1 MRQAEGVSDA
11 DRDTTPPSD
20 PVLVRRERIR
30 RLCDAGKRLGYSCF
44 AAAVVLFVVA
54 FIVQFPS
61 WLVTVI
67 IACMVVGSLVLP
79 PAIVLGYGIKAADAE
94 DRGEKFG
101 Y

>member
-1 MRQAEGVSDA
+1 V
-11 DRDTTPPSD
+11 TPDPAGPSPSGAPD

-30 RLCDAGKRLGYSCF
+30 RLVDAGKRIGYSAV

-54 FIVQFPS
+54 FVADFPA
-61 WLVTVI
+61 WLVSVI
-67 IACMVVGSLVLP
+67 VACLVVACIALP

>member
-1 MRQAEGVSDA
+1 VSPEPPGP
-11 DRDTTPPSD
+11 TPSGAPD

-30 RLCDAGKRLGYSCF
+30 RFTDLGKRIGYTAV
-44 AAAVVLFVVA
+44 AAAVVLFVPA
-54 FIVQFPS
+54 FIADFPG
-61 WLVTVI
+61 WLVSVI
-67 IACMVVGSLVLP
+67 VACLVVACITLP

>member
-1 MRQAEGVSDA
+1 MSAEPP
-11 DRDTTPPSD
+11 TPSGAPD

-30 RLCDAGKRLGYSCF
+30 RLTDLGKRIGYLAV
-44 AAAVVLFVVA
+44 AAAVVLFVAA
-54 FIVQFPS
+54 FIADFPA

-67 IACMVVGSLVLP
+67 VACLVVACVTLP

>member
-1 MRQAEGVSDA
+1 M
-11 DRDTTPPSD
+11 T
-20 PVLVRRERIR
+20 LVT
-30 RLCDAGKRLGYSCF
+30 
-44 AAAVVLFVVA
+44 AAAERSTIVLTVLFVVA
-54 FIVQFPS
+54 FIADFPA

-67 IACMVVGSLVLP
+67 VACLVVACITLP

>member
-1 MRQAEGVSDA
+1 MTAEPPGP
-11 DRDTTPPSD
+11 TPSGAPD
-20 PVLVRRERIR
+20 PVLARRERIR
-30 RLCDAGKRLGYSCF
+30 RLADLGKRVGYTSV

-54 FIVQFPS
+54 FIADFPA
-61 WLVTVI
+61 WLVSVI
-67 IACMVVGSLVLP
+67 VACLVVACIALP